1 MPGITPNKEYMTHEA
16 IVSEIREILA
26 GIELDL
32 DAFIRGDLMRYTGY
46 LSENAADLQ
55 LLVAALLNKGKP

>member
-1 MPGITPNKEYMTHEA
+1 MTHEA

>member
-1 MPGITPNKEYMTHEA
+1 MTQKA

-26 GIELDL
+26 AIELDL
-32 DAFIRGDLMRYTGY
+32 DPFVRADSMRYTGY

-55 LLVAALLNKGKP
+55 LLVAALLNQGKA